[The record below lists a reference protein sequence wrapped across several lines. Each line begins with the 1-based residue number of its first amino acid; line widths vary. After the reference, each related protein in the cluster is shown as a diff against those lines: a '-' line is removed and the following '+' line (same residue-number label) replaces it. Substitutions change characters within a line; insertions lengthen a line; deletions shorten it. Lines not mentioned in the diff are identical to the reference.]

1 MENSYRF
8 FENKACRYYPCHT
21 GIDEINCLFCYCP
34 LYSMEHCPGEPEYGE
49 DEAQGVKMCMNCLFP
64 HKPENYEAII
74 KILEH
79 NAAGKTKN
87 SAKKGEN

>member
-1 MENSYRF
+1 
-8 FENKACRYYPCHT
+8 
-21 GIDEINCLFCYCP
+21 
-34 LYSMEHCPGEPEYGE
+34 MEHCPGEPEYGE

-64 HKPENYEAII
+64 HKPENYETII